1 MAGKRRQ
8 HTGEFKAKVALA
20 ALKADK
26 TINELASQFQVHP
39 LQVSQWKKQ
48 AVEGLPELLSDRR
61 RAGERRPGTGRQPV
75 PADRAAEGRTRLA
88 QKKDWPAQPLSG
100 VPWSSP
106 ATGGSAYGGNASCSV
121 WHDPVCSMNR
131 QVRARRLC
139 G

>member
-48 AVEGLPELLSDRR
+48 AVEGLPELLADRR
-61 RAGERRPGTGRQPV
+61 RSAREKAGQELVDNLYQQIGQLKVELDWLKKKTG
-75 PADRAAEGRTRLA
+75 L
-88 QKKDWPAQPLSG
+88 LS
-100 VPWSSP
+100 P
-106 ATGGSAYGGNASCSV
+106 
-121 WHDPVCSMNR
+121 
-131 QVRARRLC
+131 
-139 G
+139 